1 MSVSTGCRC
10 RACRTKHALPRASS
24 AKPSFSLRRSSDE
37 WPHSRIHQGWRLSR
51 QLGFSGGLAGSLSR
65 RARSRSLVRGSLIG
79 SKVLEYYGVTMEF
92 LQFICHELWCV
103 AASRARRRHQRPA
116 FAHAAVCRWPTL
128 VARWTLGTSIFF
140 LSFFFVAVGLLRH
153 SSSDAHRHRGS
164 CATLMV
170 SAGRGTGAARAA
182 RELTAPF

>member
-1 MSVSTGCRC
+1 M
-10 RACRTKHALPRASS
+10 
-24 AKPSFSLRRSSDE
+24 
-37 WPHSRIHQGWRLSR
+37 
-51 QLGFSGGLAGSLSR
+51 
-65 RARSRSLVRGSLIG
+65 RGSLIG

-103 AASRARRRHQRPA
+103 AASRARRN
-116 FAHAAVCRWPTL
+116 
-128 VARWTLGTSIFF
+128 TSVP
-140 LSFFFVAVGLLRH
+140 LSRTQLYVDGLHLSRDGHWVQAFFVAAGLLRH